1 MYQPKKGRK
10 IASMR
15 VVLLRNYLNGDVK
28 ITREVLQIQILNA
41 QCKKISSMMFA
52 FFTGKFYFDAM
63 IVVVILQ

>member
-1 MYQPKKGRK
+1 MNLIFFQLIEVHVSTKKGRK

-41 QCKKISSMMFA
+41 QCK
-52 FFTGKFYFDAM
+52 
-63 IVVVILQ
+63 